1 MAPRM
6 SSRRPGGIYVLAVAL
21 TFAAVTLRTA
31 PAFATVAGAAR
42 LAPDQSRLVS
52 LSPPFRWLR
61 VCNDS
66 TSAGT
71 VTVTIGTQA
80 SRILLPG
87 WCAENRGGDVGI
99 KNSHAGPAL
108 VTIRSIFPN
117 TFQN

>member
-6 SSRRPGGIYVLAVAL
+6 SPARPGLLHTLALAL
-21 TFAAVTLRTA
+21 LLVGVTLQPP

-42 LAPDQSRLVS
+42 LKADQSTQVS
-52 LSPPFRWLR
+52 LTPPFRWLR

-99 KNSHAGPAL
+99 KNGHAGPAL
-108 VTIRSIFPN
+108 VTF
-117 TFQN
+117 

>member
-1 MAPRM
+1 MASQMVP
-6 SSRRPGGIYVLAVAL
+6 SRPSLLYILILALVLAPL
-21 TFAAVTLRTA
+21 TLQAP

-42 LAPDQSRLVS
+42 LKADQSTKVS
-52 LSPPFRWLR
+52 LTPPFRWLR

-66 TSAGT
+66 SSVGT

-87 WCAENRGGDVGI
+87 WCAENRGGNVGI